1 MASLVFEDVGAVFK
15 DRTISEQAPSANA
28 SPRGTTMNEL
38 SSLGV
43 YLLVIVV
50 MVTLI
55 MVVTHL
61 LGERHKERGTGIPYE
76 SGMLPTGSA
85 RLRFPADFYLVAM
98 FFVVFDVAAVFL
110 FAWAVAARELAWAG
124 YAAVLAFMLESAA
137 ALVYLWKTGA
147 FDWGTRRRREHL
159 ERHGFKS

>member
-1 MASLVFEDVGAVFK
+1 
-15 DRTISEQAPSANA
+15 
-28 SPRGTTMNEL
+28 MNDL

-43 YLLVIVV
+43 YLIVVIV

-55 MVVTHL
+55 MVLTHL
-61 LGERHKERGTGIPYE
+61 LGERHRQRGTDIPYE

-110 FAWAVAARELAWAG
+110 FAWAVAARELGWAG
-124 YAAVLAFMLESAA
+124 YTAILVFMVETVAGLA
-137 ALVYLWKTGA
+137 YLWKSGA
-147 FDWGTRRRREHL
+147 FDWGARRRREHL
-159 ERHGFKS
+159 ERHGM

>member
-1 MASLVFEDVGAVFK
+1 
-15 DRTISEQAPSANA
+15 
-28 SPRGTTMNEL
+28 MNDL

-43 YLLVIVV
+43 YLIVVTV

-55 MVVTHL
+55 MVLTHL
-61 LGERHKERGTGIPYE
+61 LGERHRQRGTDIPYE

-110 FAWAVAARELAWAG
+110 FAWAVAARELGWAG
-124 YAAVLAFMLESAA
+124 YTAILVFMVETVAGLA
-137 ALVYLWKTGA
+137 YLWKSGA
-147 FDWGTRRRREHL
+147 FDWGARRRREHL
-159 ERHGFKS
+159 ERHGM